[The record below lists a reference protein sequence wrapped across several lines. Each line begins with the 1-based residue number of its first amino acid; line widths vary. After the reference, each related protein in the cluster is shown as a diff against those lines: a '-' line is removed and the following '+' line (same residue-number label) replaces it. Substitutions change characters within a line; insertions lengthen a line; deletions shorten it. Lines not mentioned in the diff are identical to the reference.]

1 MATAL
6 FTSVPSSPVV
16 DQRPLHIPSFSSRSS
31 FSKLPLGKR
40 TVFSRQRFNFCVKA
54 ENSDKPS
61 SSSSVTVEEPKAEV
75 NEEKDLLVEDDSST
89 SEHEDEAEKRER
101 RQEMDWK
108 VDEEFKNFMGNPS
121 IEAAIKLEKKRAD
134 RKLKQLD
141 RERSDNPLIG
151 FFNNLARDN
160 VSREKER
167 LEKAEETFKALDLN
181 KVILFLPFLISLN
194 HVRIAFLYVIDCV
207 NLCARCSWW
216 IVICS

>member
-16 DQRPLHIPSFSSRSS
+16 DQRPLHIQSFSSRSP

-40 TVFSRQRFNFCVKA
+40 TVFSRQRFNFCAKA

-61 SSSSVTVEEPKAEV
+61 SSSSVTVEERKTEV
-75 NEEKDLLVEDDSST
+75 REEKDLLVEDGSSA
-89 SEHEDEAEKRER
+89 SEHEDDEAEERER

-151 FFNNLARDN
+151 FFNNLVRDN

-181 KVILFLPFLISLN
+181 KVIVFFPFLVSLN
-194 HVRIAFLYVIDCV
+194 HV
-207 NLCARCSWW
+207 
-216 IVICS
+216 

>member
-6 FTSVPSSPVV
+6 FLSVPSSPLL
-16 DQRPLHIPSFSSRSS
+16 DKGPLRISSLSS
-31 FSKLPLGKR
+31 HSPAFHFGKR
-40 TVFSRQRFNFCVKA
+40 TVSPRQRCNLCVKA
-54 ENSDKPS
+54 ENSEKPSS
-61 SSSSVTVEEPKAEV
+61 SSSSVTVEEREA
-75 NEEKDLLVEDDSST
+75 EEKDLAVVD
-89 SEHEDEAEKRER
+89 EHGDAGAEEEREN

-151 FFNNLARDN
+151 FFNNLVRDN

-181 KVILFLPFLISLN
+181 KVILFFFFFNFFKSC
-194 HVRIAFLYVIDCV
+194 YG
-207 NLCARCSWW
+207 
-216 IVICS
+216 